1 MGDQNSSEPG
11 HLKVYDPKEEILLS
25 DGTILIIPAKRR
37 HTAVYEGGE
46 DRVMIGVNFYS
57 LL

>member
-37 HTAVYEGGE
+37 HTAVYEGGG
-46 DRVMIGVNFYS
+46 R
-57 LL
+57 